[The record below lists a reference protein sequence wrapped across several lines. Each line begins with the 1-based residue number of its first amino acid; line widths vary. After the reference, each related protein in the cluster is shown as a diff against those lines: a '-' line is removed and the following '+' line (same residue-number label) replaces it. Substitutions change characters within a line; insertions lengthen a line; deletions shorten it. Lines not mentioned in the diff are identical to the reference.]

1 MTLLVY
7 VTFFKFIIASVYSIL
22 SIHRDALLYIRV
34 TKVAIIVAIILLFFQ
49 GCFLYKTIAHA
60 YKINIFTFF
69 YLIVVFLSLL
79 LLFMSI
85 SRWKDDFRALS
96 AIITPLITVIYG
108 ISLLFYGSNRFMAI
122 EPNHNLMLIHIVLSL
137 LGEVLFFIAFA
148 SAVLYLVVS
157 WQLQKKSS
165 MKFIYRFPSL
175 GVLNRLTNFSLAHSL
190 AFFSAG
196 IAIGIIM
203 LFEVYHNISLGSPKE
218 ILMYAVWCIL
228 LIVWIIAHSKITSN
242 FYVSIITIVAF
253 VIVIVLFI
261 ATNVVITTGF
271 HSFR

>member
-7 VTFFKFIIASVYSIL
+7 LTFFTFIITSVYSIL
-22 SIHRDALLYIRV
+22 SIHRDALSYIRV

-85 SRWKDDFRALS
+85 SRWKDDFRAIS
-96 AIITPLITVIYG
+96 AIITPLITIIYG
-108 ISLLFYGSNRFMAI
+108 ISLFFYGSGRSMAI
-122 EPNHNLMLIHIVLSL
+122 EPNHNLMFIHIVLSL

-196 IAIGIIM
+196 IVIGIIM
-203 LFEVYHNISLGSPKE
+203 LFEVYNNISLGSPKE

-228 LIVWIIAHSKITSN
+228 LIVWVIAQSKITSN
-242 FYVSIITIVAF
+242 FYVSIITIIAF

>member
-7 VTFFKFIIASVYSIL
+7 VTFFTFIIASVYSIL
-22 SIHRDALLYIRV
+22 SIHRDALSYIRV

-49 GCFLYKTIAHA
+49 GCFLYKAIAHA

-85 SRWKDDFRALS
+85 SRWKDDFRAIS

-108 ISLLFYGSNRFMAI
+108 ISLLFYGSNRFMAV
-122 EPNHNLMLIHIVLSL
+122 EPNHNLMFIHIVLSL

-175 GVLNRLTNFSLAHSL
+175 GVLNRLTNFSLSHSL

-196 IAIGIIM
+196 I
-203 LFEVYHNISLGSPKE
+203 E
-218 ILMYAVWCIL
+218 ILMYAVWFIL
-228 LIVWIIAHSKITSN
+228 CTVWVIAQSKITSN
-242 FYVSIITIVAF
+242 FYVSIITIIAF